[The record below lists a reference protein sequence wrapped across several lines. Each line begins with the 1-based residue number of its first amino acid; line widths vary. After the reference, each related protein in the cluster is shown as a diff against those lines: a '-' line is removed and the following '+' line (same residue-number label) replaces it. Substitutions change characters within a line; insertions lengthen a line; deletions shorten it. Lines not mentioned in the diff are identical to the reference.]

1 MKTKRIEVVLHPLE
15 MEHQFPIGKEI
26 IVGGKHYKVL
36 GDYQGAKQSQS
47 TIFASFPSFL
57 AEEVTE

>member
-15 MEHQFPIGKEI
+15 MERQFPIGKEI

-36 GDYQGAKQSQS
+36 GDYQDAKKS
-47 TIFASFPSFL
+47 TSFASYPSFL
-57 AEEVTE
+57 AEEVTK